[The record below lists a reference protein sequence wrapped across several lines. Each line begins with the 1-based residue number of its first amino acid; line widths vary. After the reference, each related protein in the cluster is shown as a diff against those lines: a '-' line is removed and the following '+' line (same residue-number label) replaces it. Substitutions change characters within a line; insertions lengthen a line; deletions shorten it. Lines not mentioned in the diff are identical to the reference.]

1 MLLLKDTDTNT
12 DVDVIDIWIVMQ
24 VTNNINI
31 TAWP

>member
-12 DVDVIDIWIVMQ
+12 DIDIWIVMH
-24 VTNNINI
+24 VTNNIKI